1 MYSTRYILGI
11 LLVTA
16 LMIVLTS
23 CNTKEK
29 PEGPVNLTSNSTFFD
44 GYPDWSQAEE
54 NLAFVSFRED
64 NYEFYTLN
72 INNDAIERL
81 TQNQVTNS
89 NPVWSPYGSKLLF
102 EQNHGGNNFE
112 IYVMNP
118 DGTNQLR
125 LTHNKIFDGFASW

>member
-29 PEGPVNLTSNSTFFD
+29 PEGPVNLTSDSTFFD

-54 NLAFVSFRED
+54 KLAFVSFRED
-64 NYEFYTLN
+64 NYEIYTLN

-89 NPVWSPYGSKLLF
+89 NPVWSPYGSKL
-102 EQNHGGNNFE
+102 
-112 IYVMNP
+112 
-118 DGTNQLR
+118 
-125 LTHNKIFDGFASW
+125 